1 MSVVNVN
8 WCETLSRLH
17 EYVVP
22 DLGVKFID
30 RELEFEKLIKHYC
43 RGDAPWIHVITGP
56 WGCGKTQFARAM
68 TYALQFSSDY
78 VVFYVN
84 LSEEELDRV
93 FYPTKP
99 ELQDLVIKLVIE
111 VLGGTV
117 LKLPTNLYRFVKYVV
132 ERLRVRGKIFLVIID
147 EITRSLDQYR
157 VSIRDYVAS
166 LSLKIYDISNE
177 YSCTFYPILLT
188 SDQTA
193 TELFIRERGKNLSTH
208 LLWNLPKEALTEL
221 LQLLNSPLDTAVVWY
236 ITGGNPRE
244 VLLLM
249 REYRW
254 ELIPYIDA
262 RVRDVVSV
270 IAEYIR
276 DVGISIDEVIH
287 QCRVAVENPDY
298 LSYQRFWNYLLRY
311 NVAMYVDARLH
322 RLSTIDR
329 CEWIGEDCAFQLPIY
344 YWILR
349 AIVDRRRLRVTARDV
364 LEVLRSR
371 TNIF

>member
-1 MSVVNVN
+1 MS
-8 WCETLSRLH
+8 WCEVLGKLH

-43 RGDAPWIHVITGP
+43 RRDVSWIHVITGP

-78 VVFYVN
+78 VVLYVN
-84 LSEEELDRV
+84 LSEEELDKV

-99 ELQDLVIKLVIE
+99 ELQSLIIKLVIE
-111 VLGGTV
+111 LLDGTV
-117 LKLPTNLYRFVKYVV
+117 LKLPTNLYKFVKYVV

-147 EITRSLDQYR
+147 EVTRSLDRYR
-157 VSIRDYVAS
+157 ISIRDYVAS
-166 LSLKIYDISNE
+166 LSLKIYDISKE
-177 YSCTFYPILLT
+177 YNCTFYPILLT

-193 TELFIRERGKNLSTH
+193 TELFLRERGKNLSIH
-208 LLWNLPKEALTEL
+208 LLWNLSKEALIQL
-221 LQLLNSPLDTAVVWY
+221 LQLLNSPLDPAVVWY

-254 ELIPYIDA
+254 ELVPYMDA
-262 RVRDVVSV
+262 RVKDVMSI

-276 DVGISIDEVIH
+276 DTGTSVDEVVR
-287 QCRVAVENPDY
+287 QCQVVVENPDY
-298 LSYQRFWNYLLRY
+298 LSYQRFWSYLLRY

-322 RLSTIDR
+322 RLSTIEK

-349 AIVDRRRLRVTARDV
+349 AIVDKRRLRITARDV
-364 LEVLRSR
+364 LGVLRSC
-371 TNIF
+371 TSTF